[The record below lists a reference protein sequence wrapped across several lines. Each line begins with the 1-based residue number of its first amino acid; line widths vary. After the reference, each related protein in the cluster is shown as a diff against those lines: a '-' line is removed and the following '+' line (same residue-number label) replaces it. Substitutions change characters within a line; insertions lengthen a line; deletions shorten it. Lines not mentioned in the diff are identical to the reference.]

1 MPNVISYMFDTNTI
15 SDIIRADERVLS
27 HVEALDPG
35 RCCVSAVTAGEVAYG
50 LAKRPSATRLLRLT
64 RTVMDRLTILPW
76 DHGVAERYGKLRAE
90 QERHGQILGSLDMMI
105 AAHALTEHLALVT
118 SDQAFAQVRG
128 LTVLN
133 FRNS

>member
-1 MPNVISYMFDTNTI
+1 MFDTNTLNNNR
-15 SDIIRADERVLS
+15 RADERVLS
-27 HVEALDPG
+27 YVEALEPDQ
-35 RCCVSAVTAGEVAYG
+35 CCVSAVTAGEVAYG
-50 LAKRPSATRLLRLT
+50 LAKRPSVPRLQRLA

-90 QERHGQILGSLDMMI
+90 QERHGQILGSLDTMI

>member
-1 MPNVISYMFDTNTI
+1 M
-15 SDIIRADERVLS
+15 
-27 HVEALDPG
+27 
-35 RCCVSAVTAGEVAYG
+35 
-50 LAKRPSATRLLRLT
+50 
-64 RTVMDRLTILPW
+64 
-76 DHGVAERYGKLRAE
+76 
-90 QERHGQILGSLDMMI
+90 DMMI